1 MRFLL
6 DYGIFKS
13 SEMNLRIAFY
23 NDIIIY
29 NINSTK
35 QVFIMIYYKDKLKTL
50 GTSLTSLSFILMF
63 GLLTILSIEKPESFY
78 FGLITIFFLGRFI
91 IKLLLPPKEWIQV
104 TKDAFILHTRKQTK
118 TVYLANVKRIS
129 YNFRPIH
136 RFLKSPSPET
146 MELFFQTESK
156 MEKFDCAFIGRSNF
170 VELINQFDAKL
181 ASLSEDIITHDHRYP
196 LDLVYGVFI
205 FGIVILFLIFI
216 FLFGREFLL
225 EQIGKFFVSL

>member
-1 MRFLL
+1 
-6 DYGIFKS
+6 
-13 SEMNLRIAFY
+13 
-23 NDIIIY
+23 
-29 NINSTK
+29 
-35 QVFIMIYYKDKLKTL
+35 MIYYKDKLKTL

-225 EQIGKFFVSL
+225 ERIGKFFVSL

>member
-170 VELINQFDAKL
+170 VELINQFDAKI

>member
-1 MRFLL
+1 
-6 DYGIFKS
+6 
-13 SEMNLRIAFY
+13 MNLRIAFY

-78 FGLITIFFLGRFI
+78 LGLITIFFLGRFI

-170 VELINQFDAKL
+170 VELINQFDAKI

-225 EQIGKFFVSL
+225 EQIGKFFISL